1 MIGIHTVE
9 IDNEASNVSIL
20 VVNDTTI
27 YKEFFE
33 YVNTFI
39 KKNYYDIKTNTFYLI

>member
-1 MIGIHTVE
+1 MYLSWLLMIQ
-9 IDNEASNVSIL
+9 L
-20 VVNDTTI
+20 